1 MNLFHRFRISN
12 ALDSKEPL
20 SAGLQSKISNSPEL
34 QDFSQSA
41 VEVDRS
47 LRNELQS
54 DSPPW
59 LHASIMNAIKTGA
72 RRAERKHYFPKLR
85 RCAFGICVLAI
96 AFGVWFSL
104 NRLAPTQSVSMAGVT
119 DALDFRVEIKD
130 TIPDVQVSSLS
141 DELERLNHDLDNAT
155 QTLLAALP

>member
-59 LHASIMNAIKTGA
+59 LHASIMNAIKTDSHEVGQRNYLPA
-72 RRAERKHYFPKLR
+72 LR
-85 RCAFGICVLAI
+85 RFALAACVLTI

-104 NRLAPTQSVSMAGVT
+104 NRLAPTQSISMAGVT